1 MTRFSRMHLAKA
13 LSQGNGRR
21 KSDPSNWKK
30 NKNKYARHHGKQ
42 HLSASGKVISPA
54 PNSKIVGFLAT
65 ESSLGNS
72 VRRFLMTFINWMP
85 QPSDSTSCPNDQRS
99 SPLASQTQPENEPP
113 TISGT
118 FRGSAFATIG
128 CPARMAT
135 AKEDC
140 ES

>member
-1 MTRFSRMHLAKA
+1 MHLAKA

-30 NKNKYARHHGKQ
+30 NKTSMRVITANNTSLPLEKSFWQRNSAADAR
-42 HLSASGKVISPA
+42 
-54 PNSKIVGFLAT
+54 IVGFLAT

-85 QPSDSTSCPNDQRS
+85 QPSDSTSSPNDQRS

-128 CPARMAT
+128 CQARMAT

-140 ES
+140 AS